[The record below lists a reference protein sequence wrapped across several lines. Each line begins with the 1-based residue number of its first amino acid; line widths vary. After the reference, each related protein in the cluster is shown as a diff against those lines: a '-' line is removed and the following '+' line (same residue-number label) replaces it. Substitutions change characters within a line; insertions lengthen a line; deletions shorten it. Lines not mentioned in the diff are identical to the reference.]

1 MPQLDSC
8 TPFRGVPE
16 GLPPEES
23 LCLLLARKTFQPTF
37 PMEYY
42 AALIEAVHQRSG
54 WKRVLEIAYYA
65 DIYPRLFQHLSRLD
79 AKEIPDEVLWG
90 LKTFTLGNE
99 KRCLGL
105 QKELFG
111 LLDFLQGQG
120 LRVLPLKGVILSQE
134 LYGGPTLRV
143 VRDIDLLVPRGEA
156 VRAVRLL
163 RELGYN
169 WKVDEAFFERFILP
183 GNHAIG
189 MVRESQGGS
198 FPVDL
203 HWELVFPSFGVPP
216 LPQVFWEEGVVG
228 AYCNTPLL
236 SGRKVFSTRPEW
248 TLLFLAL
255 HAYHHRFALVDNLAD
270 LNELSLRR
278 EIAWD
283 VVEEVAG
290 RYGWTEAIRLALTVC
305 HRLFGTEVP
314 KTLRLNELPFWVALF
329 PSPSRDHPF
338 KGPKRLHCLCH
349 TLFWPTQTD
358 YQFLPLP
365 PPIRSLYFLIRPIR
379 GGAAVVYRTITA
391 GLRAFFHFVS
401 LFLGNKVT

>member
-1 MPQLDSC
+1 
-8 TPFRGVPE
+8 
-16 GLPPEES
+16 
-23 LCLLLARKTFQPTF
+23 CLLLARKTFQPTF

-42 AALIEAVHQRSG
+42 TALIEAVHQRSG
-54 WKRVLEIAYYA
+54 WKRVLEIAYNA
-65 DIYPRLFQHLSRLD
+65 DIYPLLFQHLSRLN
-79 AKEIPDEVLWG
+79 AKEIQEEVLWG
-90 LKTFTLGNE
+90 LKTFTLSNE
-99 KRCLGL
+99 KRCLSL

-111 LLDFLQGQG
+111 LLDFLQRQG
-120 LRVLPLKGVILSQE
+120 LRVLPLRGVILSQE

-156 VRAVRLL
+156 VRALRLL
-163 RELGYN
+163 RELGY
-169 WKVDEAFFERFILP
+169 KLEVDDAFFERFILP
-183 GNHAIG
+183 VNHAII

-203 HWELVFPSFGVPP
+203 HWELVFPPFGVPP
-216 LPQVFWEEGVVG
+216 LPQVFWEEGVEG

-236 SGRKVFSTRPEW
+236 SGRKVLSTRPEW

-255 HAYHHRFALVDNLAD
+255 HVYHHRFARVNDLAD

-290 RYGWTEAIRLALTVC
+290 RYGWTEVIQLALTVC

-314 KTLRLNELPFWVALF
+314 KTFRLDELPSWAVFF
-329 PSPSRDHPF
+329 PSTNRDHPF
-338 KGPKRLHCLCH
+338 RGPKRLHCLWH

-365 PPIRSLYFLIRPIR
+365 LPIRSLYFLIRPIR
-379 GGAAVVYRTITA
+379 GGVAVVYRAITTR
-391 GLRAFFHFVS
+391 LRAFFQL
-401 LFLGNKVT
+401 LF

>member
-1 MPQLDSC
+1 MPQLDSYA
-8 TPFRGVPE
+8 PFKCVPE

-23 LCLLLARKTFQPTF
+23 LCLLLARKTFHPTF

-54 WKRVLEIAYYA
+54 WKRVLEIAYHA
-65 DIYPRLFQHLSRLD
+65 DIYPLFFQHLSRLN

-99 KRCLGL
+99 RRCLGL

-111 LLDFLQGQG
+111 LLDFFQRQG
-120 LRVLPLKGVILSQE
+120 LQVLPLRGVILSQE

-143 VRDIDLLVPRGEA
+143 VRDIDLLVPREEA

-163 RELGYN
+163 RESGYN

-183 GNHAIG
+183 VDHAII
-189 MVRESQGGS
+189 MVRESQGDS
-198 FPVDL
+198 FLVDL

-216 LPQVFWEEGVVG
+216 LPEIFWEEGVEEK
-228 AYCNTPLL
+228 LL
-236 SGRKVFSTRPEW
+236 SGRKVLSTRPEW

-255 HAYHHRFALVDNLAD
+255 HAFHHRFALVKNLAD
-270 LNELSLRR
+270 LNELSSRR

-305 HRLFGTEVP
+305 HCLFGTEAP
-314 KTLRLNELPFWVALF
+314 KTLRLNELPSWVTFF

-338 KGPKRLHCLCH
+338 KGPKRLRYLWH

-358 YQFLPLP
+358 YQFFPLPL
-365 PPIRSLYFLIRPIR
+365 PIRSLYFLIRPIR
-379 GGAAVVYRTITA
+379 GGVVVVYRSITTR
-391 GLRAFFHFVS
+391 LRAFFHFVS
-401 LFLGNKVT
+401 LFLGNKVM

>member
-1 MPQLDSC
+1 
-8 TPFRGVPE
+8 
-16 GLPPEES
+16 
-23 LCLLLARKTFQPTF
+23 
-37 PMEYY
+37 MEYY
-42 AALIEAVHQRSG
+42 AALLAAVHQRSG
-54 WKRVLEIAYYA
+54 WKRVLEIAYHA
-65 DIYPRLFQHLSRLD
+65 DIYPLLFQHLSRLN

-99 KRCLGL
+99 KRCLSL
-105 QKELFG
+105 QKESFG
-111 LLDFLQGQG
+111 LLDFLQRQG
-120 LRVLPLKGVILSQE
+120 LQVLPLRGVILSQE
-134 LYGGPTLRV
+134 LYGGPALRV

-169 WKVDEAFFERFILP
+169 WKVDETFFERFILP
-183 GNHAIG
+183 VSHAIT
-189 MVRESQGGS
+189 MVRESQGDS

-228 AYCNTPLL
+228 AYCRALGRFAVANNTPLL
-236 SGRKVFSTRPEW
+236 SGRRVLDTRLEW

-255 HAYHHRFALVDNLAD
+255 HAFHHRFALVKGLVD
-270 LNELSLRR
+270 LNELSSRR

-290 RYGWTEAIRLALTVC
+290 RYGWTEVIRLALTVC

-314 KTLRLNELPFWVALF
+314 KTLRLNELPSWVAFF
-329 PSPSRDHPF
+329 PSPFRDRPF
-338 KGPKRLHCLCH
+338 KGPKRLHYLWQ

-365 PPIRSLYFLIRPIR
+365 PPIRFLYFLIRPIR
-379 GGAAVVYRTITA
+379 GGVVVVYRTIATR
-391 GLRAFFHFVS
+391 LRPFSSCFF
-401 LFLGNKVT
+401 